1 MFVEDFQAGD
11 ILLFRID
18 ENSDWISRA
27 ISILTNSDVSHA
39 ALYMGKN
46 ILSDEGLNGLA
57 CHQIADDMTGR
68 PIYIERLNPDLDMSP
83 VLQAA
88 SKMIGQQEPYNKL
101 ALVQLGLLL
110 LYKKG
115 FPIDSMDRFLLK
127 WVFDAAT
134 IAINEYLQKIF
145 SPGKEPMVCSQYVY
159 QCYQDAG
166 TDYQLIIQNPLLL
179 EKNTKQQ
186 ISLMEAMQK
195 YKKTELKQ
203 KQPLPVQMT
212 ATEINN
218 TAMGEKFVR
227 ALKNINTT
235 KNKVS
240 VPAMNHDL
248 IESIFTFSKQADS
261 FAAKNKRTINSMLV
275 TPADLENCI
284 NLIDKGSAVIDR
296 NDAPLSAF

>member
-11 ILLFRID
+11 ILLFQID

-46 ILSDEGLNGLA
+46 ILSDEGLDGLA
-57 CHQIADDMTGR
+57 CHQITDDTTGQ
-68 PIYIERLNPDLDMSP
+68 PIYVERLNPNLDMTP

-88 SKMIGQQEPYNKL
+88 NKMIGQQEPYNKL

-110 LYKKG
+110 LYKKE
-115 FPIDSMDRFLLK
+115 FPVDSIDRFLLK

-134 IAINEYLQKIF
+134 VAINEYLNKIF

-166 TDYQLIIQNPLLL
+166 TDYQLLIQNPLLA
-179 EKNTKQQ
+179 KNTKKQ
-186 ISLMEAMQK
+186 ISLMEAIQNQIETTHDRV
-195 YKKTELKQ
+195 KTM
-203 KQPLPVQMT
+203 PVQMT
-212 ATEINN
+212 AAEINN
-218 TAMGEKFVR
+218 PAMGERFVS
-227 ALKNINTT
+227 ALQNITET
-235 KNKVS
+235 KHKVS
-240 VPAMNHDL
+240 VSAMNNDL

-261 FAAKNKRTINSMLV
+261 FASKSKSTINAMLV

-284 NLIDKGSAVIDR
+284 NLIDKGTALIERTATPIST
-296 NDAPLSAF
+296 F

>member
-11 ILLFRID
+11 ILLFKID

-46 ILSDEGLNGLA
+46 ILSDEGLDGLA
-57 CHQIADDMTGR
+57 CHLIADDTTGR
-68 PIYIERLNPDLDMSP
+68 PIYVERLNPDLDMAP

-88 SKMIGQQEPYNKL
+88 NKMIGQQEPYNKL

-110 LYKKG
+110 LYKKE
-115 FPIDSMDRFLLK
+115 FPVDSIDRVLLK

-134 IAINEYLQKIF
+134 VAINEYLHKIF

-166 TDYQLIIQNPLLL
+166 TDYQLLIQNPLLA
-179 EKNTKQQ
+179 NHTKQKF
-186 ISLMEAMQK
+186 SLLESIQNHR
-195 YKKTELKQ
+195 KTMHERGQ
-203 KQPLPVQMT
+203 TIPRQMT
-212 ATEINN
+212 FAEINKN
-218 TAMGEKFVR
+218 GRGEQFVS
-227 ALKNINTT
+227 ALQNITVQ

-240 VPAMNHDL
+240 SSAMNNDL
-248 IESIFTFSKQADS
+248 VESIFTFSEQANA
-261 FAAKNKRTINSMLV
+261 FAAKSKSTINAMLV

-284 NLIDKGSAVIDR
+284 NLIDKGTAVIDR
-296 NDAPLSAF
+296 NDSPINLV